1 MSKLCDFGD
10 GDMVN
15 KLSVPDLSRI
25 NPDLVVNLGDL
36 ENLISNSLNSP
47 GFDAGTH
54 LGLLIGL
61 DGSLF
66 DPFGD
71 VDGQSFASR
80 ASAHRSP
87 ENDGNGS
94 GPELGGFAS
103 GPQVHDS
110 GTNGPGGGI
119 TMFDPGLA
127 GGAAGA
133 FFNSTFFADHDTLDS
148 GRAGAG
154 GVLATYRA
162 GALNGSGY
170 NIRIDFKGTGWT
182 RDLQTAFTHAA
193 DYFTTVITADLP
205 GSNAFSLGGR
215 FIDDLYIKAEV
226 SAIDGAGGVLGQA
239 GPSATWTQTQLTAI
253 GRMQFDVADANNFYQ
268 LGLWDDIVTHE
279 MMHVLGFGS
288 LWNVGNH
295 HLVQNNASGQPAEY
309 TGANALAAYQ
319 ADTVFGDPNALYIP
333 VETDGGAGTAGSH
346 WDDDTLT
353 NELMTGYI
361 GKPGDSFAPNVLSKF
376 SVMSLADLGYTVG
389 NYQPYIDLP
398 APVL

>member
-1 MSKLCDFGD
+1 
-10 GDMVN
+10 
-15 KLSVPDLSRI
+15 
-25 NPDLVVNLGDL
+25 
-36 ENLISNSLNSP
+36 
-47 GFDAGTH
+47 
-54 LGLLIGL
+54 
-61 DGSLF
+61 
-66 DPFGD
+66 
-71 VDGQSFASR
+71 
-80 ASAHRSP
+80 
-87 ENDGNGS
+87 
-94 GPELGGFAS
+94 
-103 GPQVHDS
+103 
-110 GTNGPGGGI
+110 
-119 TMFDPGLA
+119 
-127 GGAAGA
+127 
-133 FFNSTFFADHDTLDS
+133 
-148 GRAGAG
+148 
-154 GVLATYRA
+154 
-162 GALNGSGY
+162 
-170 NIRIDFKGTGWT
+170 
-182 RDLQTAFTHAA
+182 
-193 DYFTTVITADLP
+193 
-205 GSNAFSLGGR
+205 
-215 FIDDLYIKAEV
+215 
-226 SAIDGAGGVLGQA
+226 
-239 GPSATWTQTQLTAI
+239 
-253 GRMQFDVADANNFYQ
+253 MQFDVADANSFYQ